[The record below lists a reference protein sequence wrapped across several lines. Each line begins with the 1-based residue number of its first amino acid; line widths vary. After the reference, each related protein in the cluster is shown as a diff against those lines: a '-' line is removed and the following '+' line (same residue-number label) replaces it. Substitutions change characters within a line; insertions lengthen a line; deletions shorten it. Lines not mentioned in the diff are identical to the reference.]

1 MQIRSTAF
9 LSVVAAALVLAACR
23 GGDEATPTPTRT
35 PTPTPTATATATA
48 TSTPATGDSGQR
60 DETSLGAFTGDD
72 PCDAIEYVWQRPE
85 GSPLPDRPHQTPRTD
100 FGRGLRDYAED
111 ILDGDVECMI
121 EGEVY
126 AMVAVELGRDATQAD
141 VDRVLADLRSAG
153 IAVAGGAISLGPFT
167 VIPFEGL
174 RIDDQD
180 TAGAVFY
187 PGGPF
192 GLVSAGPVGPQAG
205 GAGGVLYS
213 PGGEGRIRRRP

>member
-1 MQIRSTAF
+1 MRIRSTAF
-9 LSVVAAALVLAACR
+9 LSVVAAALVMAACR

-85 GSPLPDRPHQTPRTD
+85 GSPLLDRPHQTPRTD
-100 FGRGLRDYAED
+100 FGKGLRDYAED
-111 ILDGDVECMI
+111 ILDGEVECVI
-121 EGEVY
+121 EVEVDGEAV

-141 VDRVLADLRSAG
+141 VDRVLAELRSAG

-192 GLVSAGPVGPQAG
+192 GLVSAGTGGP
-205 GAGGVLYS
+205 
-213 PGGEGRIRRRP
+213 